1 MELVP
6 LARVVALWARLLG
19 AARGGVGRRW
29 MRSVVL
35 RTAVVSWRCAVE
47 QVRLVCAVALWSVV
61 AR

>member
-1 MELVP
+1 
-6 LARVVALWARLLG
+6 
-19 AARGGVGRRW
+19 
-29 MRSVVL
+29 MRAVVL